1 MATMLSR
8 FFLLTVVA
16 LFAQSASAI
25 EVLTSIKPI
34 QMITYELMLGMGK
47 PDVLLPSGASPHD
60 YALRPSDVKRIQQ
73 ADLVI
78 WFGQDLE
85 PFMSKLLEGRTS
97 ALTLSQVPNLAL
109 REYGEEEEHEH
120 DGHHHGHYDPH
131 FWLGMEPVGQVA
143 SAITEKLIA
152 LDADH
157 QQQYQDNLVRFL
169 ANLAEQ
175 DNTIGEKLK
184 PVTTVP
190 YYVFHDAYG
199 YFEQHFAL
207 NNLGHFT
214 VSPERKPG
222 AKTLIAIKKTLNAQ
236 LAKCV
241 FSEPQFEPAIIEA
254 VVRGTPAKTGV
265 LDPLGSAIELKA
277 GSYFSFLSS
286 LAESYYACLS
296 QS

>member
-1 MATMLSR
+1 MLPR
-8 FFLLTVVA
+8 FLLLSVVA
-16 LFAQSASAI
+16 LFAKTASAI

-34 QMITYELMLGMGK
+34 QMITYELMLGTGT

-85 PFMSKLLEGRTS
+85 PFMSKLLADRQS
-97 ALTLSQVPNLAL
+97 ALTLSQIPNLTL
-109 REYGEEEEHEH
+109 HEYSEEGEHDH
-120 DGHHHGHYDPH
+120 DGHHHGSHDPH
-131 FWLGMEPVGQVA
+131 FWLGIEQAGQVA
-143 SAITEKLIA
+143 NAITARLIA
-152 LDADH
+152 LDEAN

-175 DNTIGEKLK
+175 DNVIGEKLK

-199 YFEQHFAL
+199 YFEQHFSL

-214 VSPERKPG
+214 VNPERKPG
-222 AKTLIAIKKTLNAQ
+222 AKTLITIKQTLNTQAV
-236 LAKCV
+236 KCV
-241 FSEPQFEPAIIEA
+241 FSEPQFEPAIIET
-254 VVRGTPAKTGV
+254 VVRGTPAKVGV
-265 LDPLGSAIELKA
+265 LDPLGGSIELKA
-277 GSYFSFLSS
+277 GSYFSFLNTM
-286 LAESYYACLS
+286 AESYYSCLS

>member
-8 FFLLTVVA
+8 YFLLTVAA

-34 QMITYELMLGMGK
+34 QMITYELMLGTGT

-109 REYGEEEEHEH
+109 REYGEEEHEH

-131 FWLGMEPVGQVA
+131 FWLGIGPVGQVA
-143 SAITEKLIA
+143 SAITAKLIE
-152 LDADH
+152 LDADQ

-222 AKTLIAIKKTLNAQ
+222 AKTLIAIKKTLNDQ
-236 LAKCV
+236 LVKCV
-241 FSEPQFEPAIIEA
+241 FSEPQFEPAIIET
-254 VVRGTPAKTGV
+254 VVRGTSAKIGV
-265 LDPLGSAIELKA
+265 LDPLGSSIELQA
-277 GSYFSFLSS
+277 GSYFAFLNS
-286 LAESYYACLS
+286 LAESYYSCLS

>member
-1 MATMLSR
+1 MLPR
-8 FFLLTVVA
+8 FVLLSA
-16 LFAQSASAI
+16 LSLFAQMASAI

-34 QMITYELMLGMGK
+34 QMITYELMLGTGT

-85 PFMSKLLEGRTS
+85 PFMSKLLVDRES
-97 ALTLSQVPNLAL
+97 ALTLSQIPDLVL
-109 REYGEEEEHEH
+109 REYNEEGGHDH
-120 DGHHHGHYDPH
+120 DGHNHGNHDPH
-131 FWLGMEPVGQVA
+131 FWLGIEQAGQVA
-143 SAITEKLIA
+143 RSITARLIA
-152 LDADH
+152 LDEVN
-157 QQQYQDNLVRFL
+157 QQQYQANLVRFL
-169 ANLAEQ
+169 TSLAEY
-175 DNTIGEKLK
+175 DNAIGEKLK

-222 AKTLIAIKKTLNAQ
+222 AKKLIAIKQTLNSQ

-241 FSEPQFEPAIIEA
+241 FAEPQFEPAIIDT
-254 VVRGTPAKTGV
+254 VVRGTPAKIGV
-265 LDPLGSAIELKA
+265 LDPLGSSIELNA
-277 GSYFSFLSS
+277 GSYFVFLNQ
-286 LAESYYACLS
+286 LAESYYRCLS

>member
-1 MATMLSR
+1 MLPR
-8 FFLLTVVA
+8 FLLLSVVA
-16 LFAQSASAI
+16 LFAKTASAI

-34 QMITYELMLGMGK
+34 QMITYELMLGTGT

-85 PFMSKLLEGRTS
+85 PFMSKLLADRQST
-97 ALTLSQVPNLAL
+97 LTLSQIPNLAL
-109 REYGEEEEHEH
+109 HEYSEEGEH
-120 DGHHHGHYDPH
+120 DHNGHHHGSHDPH
-131 FWLGMEPVGQVA
+131 FWLGVEQAGQVA
-143 SAITEKLIA
+143 SAITERLIA
-152 LDADH
+152 LDEAN

-169 ANLAEQ
+169 ATLAEQ
-175 DNTIGEKLK
+175 DNVIGEKLK

-199 YFEQHFAL
+199 YFERNFSL

-222 AKTLIAIKKTLNAQ
+222 AKTLITIKQTLNSQAV
-236 LAKCV
+236 KCV
-241 FSEPQFEPAIIEA
+241 FAEPQFEPAIIES
-254 VVRGTPAKTGV
+254 VVRGTSAKIGT
-265 LDPLGSAIELKA
+265 LDPLGSAIEVKS
-277 GSYFSFLSS
+277 GSYFLFLNQ
-286 LAESYYACLS
+286 LADSYNACLS
-296 QS
+296 QM

>member
-1 MATMLSR
+1 MLPR
-8 FFLLTVVA
+8 FVLLSA
-16 LFAQSASAI
+16 LSLFSQMVSAI

-34 QMITYELMLGMGK
+34 QMITYELMLGSGT

-85 PFMSKLLEGRTS
+85 PFMSKLLVDRQS
-97 ALTLSQVPNLAL
+97 ALTLSQAPNLVL
-109 REYGEEEEHEH
+109 REYNEEGEHDH
-120 DGHHHGHYDPH
+120 DGHHHGSHDPH
-131 FWLGMEPVGQVA
+131 FWLGIEQAGQVA
-143 SAITEKLIA
+143 RVITARLIA
-152 LDADH
+152 LDEVN
-157 QQQYQDNLVRFL
+157 QQLYQANLVRFL
-169 ANLAEQ
+169 TSLAEH
-175 DNTIGEKLK
+175 DNAIGEKLK

-222 AKTLIAIKKTLNAQ
+222 AKTLIAIKQTLNSQ

-241 FSEPQFEPAIIEA
+241 FAEPQFEPAIIDT
-254 VVRGTPAKTGV
+254 VVRGTPAKIGV
-265 LDPLGSAIELKA
+265 LDPLGSSIELNA
-277 GSYFSFLSS
+277 GSYFVFLNQ
-286 LAESYYACLS
+286 LADSYYGCLS